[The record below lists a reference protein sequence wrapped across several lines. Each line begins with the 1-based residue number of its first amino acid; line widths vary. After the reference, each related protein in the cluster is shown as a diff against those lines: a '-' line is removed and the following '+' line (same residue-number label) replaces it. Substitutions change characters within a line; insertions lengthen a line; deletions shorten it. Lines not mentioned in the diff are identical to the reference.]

1 MAKPKAK
8 TASKVTKPKIKK
20 NDQVVVLAGRD
31 RGVRGK
37 VLRVFPATGRAIV
50 EGVNMV
56 KKHTRP
62 NPQRQIQG
70 GVLEREAPIQLSNL
84 QVIAPESGKPTRVG
98 RRRLEDGR
106 GVRFAKASGAMLD

>member
-1 MAKPKAK
+1 MQ
-8 TASKVTKPKIKK
+8 KVKIKK
-20 NDQVVVLAGRD
+20 DDQVLVIAGRD
-31 RGVRGK
+31 KDMRGK
-37 VLRVFPATGRAIV
+37 VLRVFPNKGTAVV
-50 EGVNMV
+50 ERVNMV

-84 QVIAPESGKPTRVG
+84 KVIDPESGQPTRVG

-106 GVRFAKASGAMLD
+106 GVRFSKASGSMLD